1 MRTKYFQESIH
12 CKIGSAPNIVPI
24 YFWTLLNKSVHIG
37 TLGTLNSATLLQLHM
52 KELSNFNIH

>member
-37 TLGTLNSATLLQLHM
+37 TLDTLNSATLCLWTPDTF
-52 KELSNFNIH
+52 ENCP